1 MKYPAKITPD
11 EDGFIVEFPDLPG
24 CLTQGD
30 TIKEAQINAAEAL
43 SGYLASVN
51 DREIEYNE
59 PSSLTGNDIYLIP
72 VDADVALAI
81 TVKKLRT
88 EQHLTQKEIAAK
100 MGVPYQI
107 YQRIER
113 GKKANL
119 SINSL
124 AKLERA
130 FGVQLLNF

>member
-11 EDGFIVEFPDLPG
+11 EDGFIVDFPDLPG

-30 TIKEAQINAAEAL
+30 TIEEAQANAAEAL

-51 DREIEYNE
+51 DRGLEYND
-59 PSSLTGNDIYLIP
+59 PSNLTGDDIYLIP

-88 EQHLTQKEIAAK
+88 ECGMTQKEVAAK
-100 MGVPYQI
+100 MGVPYQT
-107 YQRIER
+107 YQKIER
-113 GKKANL
+113 CKKANL

-124 AKLERA
+124 AKLEKA
-130 FGVQLLNF
+130 FGVRLLNF